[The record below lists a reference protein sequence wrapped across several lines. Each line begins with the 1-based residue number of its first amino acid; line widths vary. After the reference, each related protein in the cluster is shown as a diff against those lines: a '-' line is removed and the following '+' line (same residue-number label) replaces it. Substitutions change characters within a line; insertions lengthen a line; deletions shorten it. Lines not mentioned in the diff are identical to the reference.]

1 MLAVPGRLFVVA
13 DILENEEG
21 RKAGC
26 DAAPIELLQLLI
38 LDKGS
43 LLIQIVY
50 HRQQDPAHRR
60 VSEPLEVIIVNTDFL
75 VLYLCIILRG
85 ARIHHVDK

>member
-1 MLAVPGRLFVVA
+1 MVA
-13 DILENEEG
+13 YILENEEG

-50 HRQQDPAHRR
+50 HRKQDPAHRR
-60 VSEPLEVIIVNTDFL
+60 VSEALEVVIVNADFL
-75 VLYLCIILRG
+75 VLDLRIILRG
-85 ARIHHVDK
+85 ARIHHVDKEKNYRDYRA

>member
-1 MLAVPGRLFVVA
+1 LLAVPGHLLVVA
-13 DILENEEG
+13 DIPQNEEG

-50 HRQQDPAHRR
+50 HRHKDPA
-60 VSEPLEVIIVNTDFL
+60 
-75 VLYLCIILRG
+75 C
-85 ARIHHVDK
+85 